1 MYNFHQLLTQTDC
14 ISLRNKDYPIKCICN
29 DKYRQNRIV
38 QIHSLHYFFAD
49 AVIDINTVGDDRR
62 KSFKL
67 VCIKF
72 LVLFFRREKKD
83 HLTPPLFEVI
93 AQSGYIS

>member
-29 DKYRQNRIV
+29 NKYRQNGIV

-49 AVIDINTVGDDRR
+49 AVIDINTVSDGRR
-62 KSFKL
+62 KSFEF
-67 VCIKF
+67 VGIKF
-72 LVLFFRREKKD
+72 LVLFFRRKKKD